1 MTLTMNEKSIT
12 KTQNTTTNLSRFTQY
27 ELQQKKEAFKATFK
41 KKVEEVSG
49 KKFEVSLPLH
59 NYRALAEMIME
70 HVNSGLADSNLK
82 YTKHEEREI
91 HFFSIEFLIG
101 QMMRNY
107 IINLGWDDFIYEAL
121 DELGIDFESLQVMEH
136 DPALGNGG
144 LGRLM
149 ACFLDSGASMGLPI
163 FGNGIRYKY
172 GLFEQKILNNEQVEI
187 ADNWLKN
194 GYPFEQA
201 QHDEAVV
208 VKYGGHVQQEMVGDK
223 MVFIHK
229 DYSPILAVPYE
240 IPIQGYHNDTTNYLR
255 LWNAEPVD
263 DFDLTTFN
271 NGNYLQAIERQSE
284 AAAISHI
291 LYPSDSG
298 FDGKLL
304 RLKQEYFFVSAGL
317 KHLVSRYKRHHHGS
331 IAHFEEKTCVHIN
344 DTHPALCVP
353 ELMRILIDEEGL
365 GWDEAW
371 KITTRT
377 LTFTNHTVLPEALE
391 KWPVYMMKD
400 LLPRIFMII
409 KEIDRRFMEE
419 MNHLYPHFEARNY
432 AMSIIK
438 EDQVHMANLA
448 IIGSSSVNG
457 VAALHSK
464 ILREHTFKNYYEV
477 YPHKFNSVTNGVTPR
492 RFMFG
497 NNPKLI
503 DLISD
508 TIGDDFKKSNNLNA
522 LKDLEA
528 FEDNAEFQSKIEDI
542 KLENKK
548 RLAEHIAHTQGIHI
562 NPYSIFDIQVK
573 RIHEYKRQQ
582 LNALH
587 IMHCY
592 NMLKDNPNMDWV
604 PRTFIIAGK
613 AAPSYA
619 FAKEVI
625 RLINTLA
632 TKINNDPRMKD
643 RLSVVFM
650 PNFNVSVAEIIYP
663 AAEVS
668 EQISTA
674 GKEASGTGNMKF
686 MMNGAITIGTMDGAN
701 VEISQNVGLDNI
713 FTFGLSDITV
723 ANYQRN
729 GGYHSI
735 DYFNK
740 DERIQRVLKQL
751 IDENYMET
759 NVFHSI
765 YDSLLIHNDQY
776 FVLADFDDY
785 TKTQHNL
792 SMEYLNRNKWN
803 RMSIHNIAN
812 SGFFSSDRSIRDYQ
826 KRIWKTYKD

>member
-1 MTLTMNEKSIT
+1 MKKNKQTVKQLTK
-12 KTQNTTTNLSRFTQY
+12 K
-27 ELQQKKEAFKATFK
+27 ELQQKKDNFKATFK

-59 NYRALAEMIME
+59 NYRALAEIIME
-70 HVNSGLADSNLK
+70 HVNSGLAESNLR
-82 YTKHEEREI
+82 YTKHEDREI

-107 IINLGWDDFIYEAL
+107 IINLGWDNFVYDAL
-121 DELGIDFESLQVMEH
+121 SELGIDFDDLQALEH

-149 ACFLDSGASMGLPI
+149 ACFLDSGASMGLPV

-172 GLFEQKILNNEQVEI
+172 GLFEQKILNNEQVEV

-194 GYPFEQA
+194 GYPFEHA
-201 QHDEAVV
+201 KPEEAVI
-208 VKYGGHVQQEMVGDK
+208 VKYGGYVQQETVGNK
-223 MVFIHK
+223 QVFIQK
-229 DYSPILAVPYE
+229 DYSPVLAVPYE
-240 IPIQGYHNDTTNYLR
+240 IPVQGYHNDTTNYLR
-255 LWNAEPVD
+255 LWNAETVD
-263 DFDLTTFN
+263 DFDLVTFN
-271 NGNYLQAIERQSE
+271 NGNHLQAIERQSE

-317 KHLVSRYKRHHHGS
+317 KHLVSRFKRHHNGS
-331 IAHFEEKTCVHIN
+331 IEQFEEKTCIHIN

-365 GWDEAW
+365 GWDDAW
-371 KITTRT
+371 AVTTKT

-391 KWPVYMMKD
+391 KWPVDMMQN
-400 LLPRIFMII
+400 LLPRIYMII
-409 KEIDRRFMEE
+409 HEIDKRFVEE
-419 MNHLYPHFEARNY
+419 MNRHYPHHEARNY
-432 AMSIIK
+432 AMSVIQGG
-438 EDQVHMANLA
+438 QVHMANLA

-503 DLISD
+503 ELISD
-508 TIGDDFKKSNNLNA
+508 TIGEDFKRATNLTA
-522 LKDLEA
+522 LKALEA
-528 FEDNAEFQSKIEDI
+528 YEDDTEFQKKVEDI
-542 KLENKK
+542 KLQNKK
-548 RLAEHIAHTQGIHI
+548 RLAEHIAKTQGIQI
-562 NPYSIFDIQVK
+562 NPHSIFDIQVK

-592 NMLKDNPNMDWV
+592 NMLKDNPNMAWV

-625 RLINTLA
+625 RLINTLSA
-632 TKINNDPRMKD
+632 KINNDPDMKD
-643 RLSVVFM
+643 KLSVVFI

-686 MMNGAITIGTMDGAN
+686 MMNGAVTIGTMDGAN

-713 FTFGLSDITV
+713 FTFGLSDIAV
-723 ANYQRN
+723 ANYQQN
-729 GGYHSI
+729 DGYHSI
-735 DYFNK
+735 DYFNN

-751 IDENYMET
+751 IDESYLET
-759 NVFHSI
+759 YGFHSI

-785 TKTQHNL
+785 VKTQQCL
-792 SMEYLNRNKWN
+792 SKEYLNRNKWN

-826 KRIWKTYKD
+826 KRIWKTYKES